1 MTFPTRRLL
10 AAAMGAGMGVAPAL
24 AQPAQPVP
32 GWPERPV
39 RLVLPAAGGAG
50 TADTLARIMAAEL
63 DKRLPQRSVVD
74 NRPGANGNVGAG
86 VAARSAADGYTFLW
100 SWAGTL
106 ATNPAMYASLPF
118 DPLRDFEPVILIGNV
133 PNILIVTPDFP
144 ARSLEEFTRHVRAH
158 PGQLS
163 YGSSGIGSSM
173 HMAAALYSQATGAE
187 MTHVPYNGLSQAV
200 ADLFTGRIQLMFNLI
215 TGSAPQVREG
225 RARAIAVLSDRRS
238 PVLPDVPTTAELGM
252 PGLEFGTWFGLLAPR
267 GTPQPII
274 QAMNRLFNEI
284 LAEPESRARFEAQG
298 LDVMGGP
305 PERLTQHLTA
315 ELRRHAEIV
324 RFANVRME

>member
-1 MTFPTRRLL
+1 MNFPTRRVLL
-10 AAAMGAGMGVAPAL
+10 AGMGAAPAAAN

-32 GWPERPV
+32 GWPDRPI
-39 RLVLPAAGGAG
+39 RIILPAAGGAG
-50 TADTLARIMAAEL
+50 TADTLARIMATEL

-74 NRPGANGNVGAG
+74 NRPGANGNVGVGA
-86 VAARSAADGYTFLW
+86 AARSTPDGYTFLW

-118 DPLRDFEPVILIGNV
+118 DPIRDFDPIILIGNV
-133 PNILIVTPDFP
+133 PNILIVTPNFP
-144 ARSLEEFTRHVRAH
+144 ARTLDEFTRHVRAN
-158 PGQLS
+158 PGRLT

-173 HMAAALYSQATGAE
+173 HLAAALYSQATGAQME
-187 MTHVPYNGLSQAV
+187 HVPYNGLSQAV
-200 ADLFTGRIQLMFNLI
+200 SDLFTGRIDMMFNLI
-215 TGSAPQVREG
+215 TGSAPQVRDG

-238 PVLPDVPTTAELGM
+238 PVLPDVPTAAELGM
-252 PGLEFGTWFGLLAPR
+252 QGLEFGTWFGLLAPK
-267 GTPQPII
+267 GTPQPIL
-274 QAMNRLFNEI
+274 QAMNRMVNEV

-298 LDVMGGP
+298 LDIMGGA